1 MIIER
6 GMAAVVT
13 GAGSGFGQA
22 CSLALAKRG
31 VRVLASDIDER
42 RAKQTVELVEAAGGE
57 AHAMACDVGRAEQVE
72 SLHENARRLLGPT
85 DVLVNNAGIAVA
97 GRVGEIPLEDWKLE
111 VDVNLMGVV
120 YGCHFFVPEMRARKK
135 GAILN
140 VASAAG
146 LLSAAMMGPYNVTK
160 AGVIALS
167 ETLAT
172 EVWDDGIAVT
182 ALCPTFFQTQ
192 IHTAARAPEHLKKT
206 TERLVTKA
214 SWSAE
219 RVAEVALRGL
229 ERRELYVIPQ
239 LDGKLA
245 WRLKRAIG
253 AAFYGSWSAKLQAK
267 LGGS

>member
-1 MIIER
+1 MKIER
-6 GMAAVVT
+6 GMTAVVT

-31 VRVLASDIDER
+31 VRVVASDVDLER
-42 RAKQTVELVEAAGGE
+42 AAGTVAQIEALGE
-57 AHAMACDVGRAEQVE
+57 TAHPMACDVANPAQIEALAHAAE
-72 SLHENARRLLGPT
+72 RLFGPT

-111 VDVNLMGVV
+111 VDINLMGVV
-120 YGCHFFVPEMRARKK
+120 YGCHFFVPGMRARQR

-172 EVWDDGIAVT
+172 EVWNDGISVT

-192 IHTAARAPEHLKKT
+192 IHTATRAPEALKRT
-206 TERLVTKA
+206 TERLITKA

-219 RVAEVALRGL
+219 RVAEAALRGL

-239 LDGKLA
+239 ADGKIG
-245 WRLKRAIG
+245 WRLKRLLG
-253 AAFYGSWSAKLQAK
+253 GGFYGGLAARLQARIQ
-267 LGGS
+267 GS